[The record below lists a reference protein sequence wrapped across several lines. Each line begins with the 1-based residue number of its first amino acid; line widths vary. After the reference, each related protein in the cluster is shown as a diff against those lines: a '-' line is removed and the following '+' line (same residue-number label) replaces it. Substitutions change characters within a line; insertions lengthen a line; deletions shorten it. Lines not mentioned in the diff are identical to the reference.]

1 MTVTAAGPRS
11 RMTMRA
17 LLESSSSST
26 DQYNQPG
33 PKTWATKQ
41 TDLPC
46 WAWSTARDEVVDE
59 DKIAVVESMEMIV
72 PLGTSIDERDRVN
85 GIKDRAGVVIF
96 SGIFNVE
103 SVVRR
108 PGDLEVTMSQ
118 GESQQT

>member
-17 LLESSSSST
+17 KLESSSST
-26 DQYNQPG
+26 EDQYNQPG
-33 PKTWATKQ
+33 PLTWTTKTAS
-41 TDLPC
+41 LVC

-59 DKIAVVESMEMIV
+59 DKIAVIESMEMIV

-103 SVVRR
+103 AVVRR
-108 PGDLEVTMSQ
+108 PGHIEVTMSQ
-118 GESQQT
+118 GESKQT